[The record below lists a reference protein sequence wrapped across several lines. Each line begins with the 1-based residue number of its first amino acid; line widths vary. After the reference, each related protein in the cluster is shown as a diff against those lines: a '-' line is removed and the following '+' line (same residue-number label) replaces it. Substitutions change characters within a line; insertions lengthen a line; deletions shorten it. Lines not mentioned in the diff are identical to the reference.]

1 VASPKRLP
9 PSLHIELPPPQ
20 AEPQGRP
27 LVRTALLVGLVF
39 SIGMVGFYV
48 IGRPEAELVDAFY
61 MTSITLTT
69 IGYGEVIP
77 VETTAAKLFTGVYA
91 VIGFGMFVYLF
102 SNITAFMVEGGLD
115 RYLWERKMH
124 RAIEK
129 LKDHTVV
136 CGAGNTGRHV
146 IGELLETRR
155 PFVVI
160 DRDPEVVRAL
170 HQQLG
175 VPFPAVIGDATD
187 DDVLRAAGVP
197 RASGLI
203 ACLSRDN
210 DNLVVTLS
218 ARLLAP
224 KLRIVARCI
233 DEREQA
239 KIRRAGADTV
249 VSPNM
254 IGGIRDGLGDD
265 PSDRRHLPRPD
276 AARPGAAPAGRG
288 GGRARGL
295 AAGRQHRRSAP
306 RAQDQGPP
314 GRRPP
319 RRRRQLALQPRRGR
333 AHARGHDDRVH
344 GEPGGPRGARA
355 AGRVTRGR
363 CPGRWSPGRLLA
375 GRAWGMVRAP

>member
-1 VASPKRLP
+1 MASPKHLP
-9 PSLHIELPPPQ
+9 PSLHIDLPPPQ
-20 AEPQGRP
+20 AEQQGRS
-27 LVRTALLVGLVF
+27 LVRTGLLVGLVF
-39 SIGMVGFYV
+39 SIGMVGFYW
-48 IGRPEAELVDAFY
+48 IGQPEAELIDAFY

-77 VETTAAKLFTGVYA
+77 VETTAAKLFTGIYA

-115 RYLWERKMH
+115 RYLWERKMQ

-129 LKDHTVV
+129 LTGHTVV

-146 IGELLETRR
+146 VGELLETRR

-170 HQQLG
+170 HQHLG
-175 VPFPAVIGDATD
+175 APFPAVIGDATD

-233 DEREQA
+233 DERDQA

-249 VSPNM
+249 VSPNT
-254 IGGIRDGLGDD
+254 IGGIRMVSEMIRPTVVTFLDLMLR
-265 PSDRRHLPRPD
+265 DRERRLRVEEVLVPEGSP
-276 AARPGAAPAGRG
+276 
-288 GGRARGL
+288 L
-295 AAGRQHRRSAP
+295 ATSTVG
-306 RAQDQGPP
+306 
-314 GRRPP
+314 
-319 RRRRQLALQPRRGR
+319 QL
-333 AHARGHDDRVH
+333 HARKIKDLLVVALRHGDGSWRYNPDEDERVNA
-344 GEPGGPRGARA
+344 GMTIVFMGSPEARVA
-355 AGRVTRGR
+355 LEQLVA
-363 CPGRWSPGRLLA
+363 
-375 GRAWGMVRAP
+375 